1 MGSITSL
8 IQAAGTVL
16 IGVVGL
22 LLANSYARQVKI
34 RLVDRL
40 VEAYSRL
47 WEATEV
53 ASVGSRGLDR
63 QQRES
68 LYEAMRVW
76 YFKHGDGM
84 FLYPRTRDLYL
95 AVRNNLVC
103 DIADVLPGPLRDSL
117 AALPD
122 DDAERRRGCI
132 ATRQISLLRT
142 QMKFDLSI
150 YWDFHNYRRI
160 RSDDRA
166 LLRSCD
172 ISPGRTRWS
181 RPVAHRRV
189 ESLAHPCVCGLC

>member
-68 LYEAMRVW
+68 LYEAMRAW

-117 AALPD
+117 AALAD

>member
-1 MGSITSL
+1 MGNITSL

-117 AALPD
+117 AALAD

>member
-1 MGSITSL
+1 MGNITSL

-47 WEATEV
+47 WEITEV
-53 ASVGSRGLDR
+53 APVGSRLDQ
-63 QQRES
+63 QQRAA
-68 LYEAMRVW
+68 LHEAMRAW

-84 FLYPRTRDLYL
+84 FLNPRTRDLYL

-103 DIADVLPGPLRDSL
+103 DIADMLPEPLRDSL

-122 DDAERRRGCI
+122 TDAERRRSCI
-132 ATRQISLLRT
+132 TTRQISLLRT
-142 QMKFDLSI
+142 QLKFDLSI

-172 ISPGRTRWS
+172 ISPERTRWS
-181 RPVAHRRV
+181 RPVARRRA